1 MSIESKRKLK
11 SFLKHF
17 IESLKLC
24 WQASPVMFSTRIF
37 FEIFTIVSPILLAH
51 QLKTIVNLLLNTSV
65 TKKDMLK
72 AFTLLILSIIFI
84 RLLTVVLEN
93 IKRIF
98 TDNHNELINHNI
110 DKQIL
115 TKINDLDISY
125 FDSPEYHNEIS
136 NVYNDSRALQDLAFM
151 VITMIRSFFQIFSCF
166 YILFR
171 VNALVP
177 IIVILLIVPAV
188 FIDNYVLKKRY
199 DWERES
205 TLERRKIN
213 YIKSILN
220 GQSYAKDIRIFHT
233 DQYFFEKYENQWKN
247 WFGLKKKVYKK
258 GTMFSAIAQL
268 IPHLAV
274 YSILFFIGIK
284 IINNNLTVG
293 DFTFYNGVIVQFVGG
308 VTSLFASVNKAYESE
323 QKLLNFSNF
332 LDLPCNIDASGT
344 YKIDKI
350 QSIEFKGVSFKYPNT
365 QNFVLNH
372 VSFKLE
378 AGKITALVGE
388 NGAGKTTIIK
398 LILRLYDPT
407 DGTILINGINIK
419 DVEVKSLHKAI
430 GVVFQ
435 DFNTYELT
443 LREAVAISDID
454 NLNNDEALVSACDNA
469 DFHIN
474 CNRFANGFCT
484 YIGKTFDSEGVILSG
499 GQKQKLAISSAYF
512 KNCSYYIMDEP
523 NSALDPVA
531 DNDLISKLVQL
542 SKNHGSFF
550 ISHKLSVMHITDEIL
565 VLENGRIVESGSHN
579 VLMSKNGVYKKLY
592 LAQAEK
598 YKH

>member
-1 MSIESKRKLK
+1 MAIASNKKLK
-11 SFLKHF
+11 SFFKHF
-17 IESLKLC
+17 TESLKLC
-24 WQASPVMFSTRIF
+24 WQSSPTMFSTRIF
-37 FEIFTIVSPILLAH
+37 FEIFTVVSPILLAH
-51 QLKTIVNLLLNTSV
+51 QLKIIVNLLLNKDVAKT
-65 TKKDMLK
+65 DMLK
-72 AFTLLILSIIFI
+72 AFTLLILSVIFI

-93 IKRIF
+93 IKRVF

-115 TKINDLDISY
+115 IKINDLDISY

-136 NVYNDSRALQDLAFM
+136 NVYNDGRALQDLSFM
-151 VITMIRSFFQIFSCF
+151 VISLIRSFFQIFSCA

-177 IIVILLIVPAV
+177 IIVVLLIVPAV
-188 FIDNYVLKKRY
+188 FIDNHALKKRY

-205 TLERRKIN
+205 TLERRKII

-220 GQSYAKDIRIFHT
+220 GQAYAKDLRIFHT

-258 GTMFSAIAQL
+258 GAMFSTISQL

-284 IINNNLTVG
+284 IINNELTVG
-293 DFTFYNGVIVQFVGG
+293 DFTFYNGIIVQFVGG

-323 QKLLNFSNF
+323 KKLSNFSKF
-332 LDLPCNIDASGT
+332 LELPCNIEASGT
-344 YKIDKI
+344 YKLDRI
-350 QSIEFKGVSFKYPNT
+350 QSIEFKDVSFKYPNT

-407 DGTILINGINIK
+407 NGTILINGINLKNIEAK
-419 DVEVKSLHKAI
+419 TLHKAI

-454 NLNNDEALVSACDNA
+454 NLNNNEAIISACDNA
-469 DFHIN
+469 DFPIN
-474 CNRFANGFCT
+474 NRFSNGFDT
-484 YIGKTFDSEGVILSG
+484 YIGKTFDSKGVVLSG

-542 SKNHGSFF
+542 SKDHGSLF

-579 VLMSKNGVYKKLY
+579 VLMAKNGVYKKLY
-592 LAQAEK
+592 LAQAER
-598 YKH
+598 YRL